1 MKKSILLFGMGL
13 SFVLILSG
21 CGAMMAK
28 KTETPAVRDGRAV
41 TIEMRFDASD
51 MIDRI
56 SEAGCDI
63 SRVHTEASKR
73 KDEITIDCRAPAGE
87 TAGAKTIVV
96 TP

>member
-1 MKKSILLFGMGL
+1 MKLL
-13 SFVLILSG
+13 VLIAASTAVLLTLAG
-21 CGAMMAK
+21 CGSFAK
-28 KTETPAVRDGRAV
+28 KPTTEEVIRDGRQV
-41 TIEMRFDASD
+41 RIEMRFDASD

-63 SRVHTEASKR
+63 SKVHTEASKR

-87 TAGAKTIVV
+87 TAAGTKTIVV